1 MNTFAK
7 FLGFLGGAVLGL
19 LAVAILMEMNG
30 LEKGPFPGLAGLIV
44 GSIGWKVIGKAME
57 KKE

>member
-1 MNTFAK
+1 MKTFAK
-7 FLGFLGGAVLGL
+7 LLGFLGGAVLGL
-19 LAVAILMEMNG
+19 LAVAILMEINR

-44 GSIGWKVIGKAME
+44 GSVGWKIVGKAMD